1 MCLVRTCFKEIIVV
15 FEEKPL
21 IFLTKEIDEKIDA
34 TLAKYKVTANL
45 LAQLILSQLSSTTKL
60 SSQTEV
66 NGSASLFYIAVCIHG
81 AESLQFF
88 WIQSQ
93 TEIPQF
99 SLEDHLYEENETSS
113 SCQHYYTLYH
123 IFLLREHALLFHI
136 IIISYSIEV
145 LLRQL
150 TCYQSCLFS
159 TASLCL
165 LSPVLMLAF
174 INLIPHS
181 YLQPLIQRI

>member
-45 LAQLILSQLSSTTKL
+45 LAQLILSQLSSTTKP
-60 SSQTEV
+60 SSLTEV

-93 TEIPQF
+93 TETPQL
-99 SLEDHLYEENETSS
+99 SLEDHLYEENKTSS

-123 IFLLREHALLFHI
+123 IFLLQVRTRSIVSHNHNFLQYRGTVKVADILLVLSLFYCFPL
-136 IIISYSIEV
+136 SAEPSINV
-145 LLRQL
+145 SF
-150 TCYQSCLFS
+150 Y
-159 TASLCL
+159 
-165 LSPVLMLAF
+165 
-174 INLIPHS
+174 
-181 YLQPLIQRI
+181 